1 MDQRKT
7 LKKVGVA
14 FRDSSDHKNVRIAD
28 DDVDSVQHLD
38 LSVIDDPN
46 HEDTALQNNLLVQ
59 RIQMDTERALMQIDE
74 YDFKNKNMK
83 PKQLLLRPNRAK
95 IHSLQQH

>member
-1 MDQRKT
+1 M
-7 LKKVGVA
+7 
-14 FRDSSDHKNVRIAD
+14 RIAD

-46 HEDTALQNNLLVQ
+46 QEDTGLQNNQLLQ

-74 YDFKNKNMK
+74 YDFKNKNIK
-83 PKQLLLRPNRAK
+83 PKQILLRPNRAK
-95 IHSLQQH
+95 IQALQQQ